1 MEILGGKELGLQSLN
16 QNSIVGNG
24 VELAMATRI
33 LFPLSKAASR
43 KQQEMGVLIDL
54 RMSSGP
60 WQRHASASAIR
71 IYS

>member
-1 MEILGGKELGLQSLN
+1 MILIRISVE
-16 QNSIVGNG
+16 NG

-33 LFPLSKAASR
+33 LFPLAKAASH

-60 WQRHASASAIR
+60 WPRHASASAIR